1 LTLPITS
8 EAERGFSKLSFIK
21 NKYRSKMKDERL
33 NYLSIL
39 SIENDITRTITYEE
53 ALKEYANA
61 KCRKKLRV

>member
-1 LTLPITS
+1 M
-8 EAERGFSKLSFIK
+8 R
-21 NKYRSKMKDERL
+21 DERL

>member
-1 LTLPITS
+1 M
-8 EAERGFSKLSFIK
+8 R
-21 NKYRSKMKDERL
+21 DERL

-53 ALKEYANA
+53 VLKEYANA